1 LFPPSVSSRALL
13 LLPAHG
19 FGAQEVQL
27 QVQHAAEMDAVHK
40 RLHEVL
46 ARKDATITELRA
58 ELESTLAQLHQAT
71 QELMG
76 ED

>member
-1 LFPPSVSSRALL
+1 M
-13 LLPAHG
+13 
-19 FGAQEVQL
+19 
-27 QVQHAAEMDAVHK
+27 QHAAEMDAVHK